1 MGNSIKRH
9 TLRQAIGTA
18 FVGASVIQGNNKKLF
33 AALVPDFVGEH
44 KDQVQSIMT
53 GVLAGIG
60 VGFLIPKLRL
70 VARWVATIMLV
81 GTLPAAIAQL
91 GQSDQMK
98 KLGLPMPVVI
108 ARIPAQILMVV
119 GIWIATKDPSEYSDL

>member
-1 MGNSIKRH
+1 MGISVKPQ

-91 GQSDQMK
+91 GQFDQMK
-98 KLGLPMPVVI
+98 KLGLPMPIVI
-108 ARIPAQILMVV
+108 ARIPAQILMVI
-119 GIWIATKDPSEYSDL
+119 GIWIATKDPAED